1 LEWRAGPWLGNLAQC
16 HLQLPEVL
24 LQGVLLQGVQLGVQA
39 LAVLQL
45 HHLALS
51 LLVQEHLDPPLL
63 EFAVPWP
70 SQEVWSPLGRQL
82 LPG

>member
-1 LEWRAGPWLGNLAQC
+1 
-16 HLQLPEVL
+16 
-24 LQGVLLQGVQLGVQA
+24 LQGVQLGVQA